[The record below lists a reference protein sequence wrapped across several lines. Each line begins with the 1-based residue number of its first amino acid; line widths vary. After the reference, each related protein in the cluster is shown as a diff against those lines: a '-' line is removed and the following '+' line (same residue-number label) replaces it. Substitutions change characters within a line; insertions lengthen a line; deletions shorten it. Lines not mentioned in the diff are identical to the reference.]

1 MMVTPPQVPLLQKKA
16 QQLRPPP
23 HVALVLCGYYGGT
36 LGLSVVSL

>member
-1 MMVTPPQVPLLQKKA
+1 MVTPPRVPLLQK
-16 QQLRPPP
+16 LRPPP